1 MMRLRFI
8 KPLFSYI
15 KMKNSKKY
23 NGVVVPMVTPFNSD
37 MNIDLD
43 AVTVLV
49 NHLIDG
55 GCHPFVLGT
64 TGESS
69 SISFESKVALVKKTV
84 EVAKGKATVYAGISG
99 NCFQESLDQAKVYT
113 DLGVDVL
120 VAHVPYYYPL
130 NQNHILNYFNQL
142 ASAVALPLIV
152 YNMPMTTN
160 MSIDLETAEEL
171 SKHPNIVGYKESERG
186 EERMAKAIGLWK
198 DRADFSYLL
207 GWAAK
212 SYEAMLL
219 GADGL
224 VPSTGNL
231 TPQLYSTIY
240 ESVLSGNNESAQKA
254 QEKSDAIS
262 KVYQENQILVN
273 AIPILKFLLAKYNL
287 CTKAVLLPMIALNEA
302 DEKIATEKIKNYG
315 TDLKSLNSIE

>member
-1 MMRLRFI
+1 M
-8 KPLFSYI
+8 
-15 KMKNSKKY
+15 KMGNIKKY
-23 NGVVVPMVTPFNSD
+23 SGVVVPMVTPLRTDLS
-37 MNIDLD
+37 IDLD
-43 AVTVLV
+43 AVSALTS
-49 NHLIDG
+49 HLIDS

-69 SISFESKVALVKKTV
+69 SITFENKVALVKKTV
-84 EVAKGKATVYAGISG
+84 EAAKGKATVYAGISG
-99 NCFQESLDQAKVYT
+99 NSFQESLDQAKVYT

-142 ASAVALPLIV
+142 ASAVSLPLIV

-160 MSIDLETAEEL
+160 MSIDLETADQL

-186 EERMAKAIGLWK
+186 EERMEKAIGLWK
-198 DRADFSYLL
+198 DRSDFSYLL

-212 SYEAMLL
+212 SYQAMLL

-240 ESVLSGNNESAQKA
+240 NGVLAGNNEAAQKA

-262 KVYQENQILVN
+262 KVYQENQILCN
-273 AIPILKFLLAKYNL
+273 AIPILKGLLAHYNL
-287 CTKAVLLPMIALNEA
+287 CTKEVLLPMIAISA
-302 DEKIATEKIKNYG
+302 TDEKIALEKINQFG
-315 TDLKSLNSIE
+315 NDLKSINSIE

>member
-1 MMRLRFI
+1 
-8 KPLFSYI
+8 
-15 KMKNSKKY
+15 MKKIKKY
-23 NGVVVPMVTPFNSD
+23 SGVVVPMVTPLRADSS
-37 MNIDLD
+37 IDLD
-43 AVTVLV
+43 AVSVLV

-84 EVAKGKATVYAGISG
+84 AVAKGKATIYAGISG
-99 NCFQESLDQAKVYT
+99 NCFQESLDQAKVFT
-113 DLGVDVL
+113 DLGVDAL

-130 NQNHILNYFNQL
+130 SQNHILNYFNQL
-142 ASAVALPLIV
+142 ASAVPLPLIV

-160 MSIDLETAEEL
+160 MSIDLDIVEEL

-186 EERMAKAIGLWK
+186 EERMEKAISLWK
-198 DRADFSYLL
+198 DREDFSYLL

-212 SYEAMLL
+212 SYEGMLL

-231 TPQLYSTIY
+231 TPQLYNTIY
-240 ESVLSGNNESAQKA
+240 RSILSEDNQAAQKA
-254 QEKSDAIS
+254 QEKSDVIS
-262 KVYQENQILVN
+262 KVYQENQILCN
-273 AIPILKFLLAKYNL
+273 SIPILKLLLSNYNL
-287 CTKAVLLPMIALNEA
+287 CSKNVAMPMIAVSGA
-302 DEKIATEKIKNYG
+302 DEKIVFEKINNYG
-315 TDLKSLNSIE
+315 NDLKSLNNIE

>member
-1 MMRLRFI
+1 
-8 KPLFSYI
+8 
-15 KMKNSKKY
+15 MKNSKKY
-23 NGVVVPMVTPFNSD
+23 HGVVVPMVTPFGTD
-37 MNIDLD
+37 LNIDLN

-69 SISFESKVALVKKTV
+69 SVSFENKIALVKKTV
-84 EVAKGKATVYAGISG
+84 EVAKGKATIYAGIAG
-99 NCFQESLDQAKVYT
+99 NCFQESLDQAKAFT

-130 NQNHILNYFNQL
+130 SQNHILNYFNQL
-142 ASAVALPLIV
+142 ASAVSLPLIV

-160 MSIDLETAEEL
+160 MSIDLEIADQL
-171 SKHPNIVGYKESERG
+171 SQHPNIVGYKESERG
-186 EERMAKAIGLWK
+186 EERMEKAISLWK
-198 DRADFSYLL
+198 NRSDFSYLL

-231 TPQLYSTIY
+231 TPQLYHTIY
-240 ESVLSGNNESAQKA
+240 QSVFDGNNALAQKA
-254 QEKSDAIS
+254 QVKSDAIS
-262 KVYQENQILVN
+262 KIYQENQILCN
-273 AIPILKFLLAKYNL
+273 SIPILKYLLSKYNL
-287 CTKAVLLPMIALNEA
+287 ITKEVLLPMIAVNAAE
-302 DEKIATEKIKNYG
+302 EKLATEKINNYG
-315 TDLKSLNSIE
+315 SNLKSLNSI

>member
-1 MMRLRFI
+1 
-8 KPLFSYI
+8 
-15 KMKNSKKY
+15 MKNIKKY
-23 NGVVVPMVTPFNSD
+23 NGVVVPMVTPFRADLS
-37 MNIDLD
+37 IDLA
-43 AVTVLV
+43 AVAVLV

-69 SISFESKVALVKKTV
+69 SISLESKVALVKKTV
-84 EVAKGKATVYAGISG
+84 EVAKGKAMIYAGISG
-99 NCFQESLDQAKVYT
+99 NSFQESLDQAKIYT

-130 NQNHILNYFNQL
+130 NQNHILNYFQQL
-142 ASAVALPLIV
+142 ASAVSLPLIV

-160 MSIDLETAEEL
+160 MSIDLETADEL

-186 EERMAKAIGLWK
+186 EERMAKAIGLWR
-198 DRADFSYLL
+198 DREDFSYLL

-212 SYEAMLL
+212 SYEGMQL

-231 TPQLYSTIY
+231 TPELYSTIY
-240 ESVLSGNNESAQKA
+240 NAVLAGDDASAQKA

-262 KVYQENQILVN
+262 KIYQENQMLVN
-273 AIPILKFLLAKYNL
+273 AIPILKFLLAHNGL
-287 CTKAVLLPMIALNEA
+287 CSKEVLLPMIAVSGA
-302 DEKIATEKIKNYG
+302 DQKIALEKMNNYG
-315 TDLKSLNSIE
+315 TDLKSLNSIA

>member
-1 MMRLRFI
+1 MGNI
-8 KPLFSYI
+8 
-15 KMKNSKKY
+15 KKY
-23 NGVVVPMVTPFNSD
+23 SGVVVPMVTPLRTDLS
-37 MNIDLD
+37 IDLD
-43 AVTVLV
+43 AVGVLV

-69 SISFESKVALVKKTV
+69 SITFESKVALVKKTV

-142 ASAVALPLIV
+142 ASAVSLPLIV

-160 MSIDLETAEEL
+160 MSIDLDTADEL

-186 EERMAKAIGLWK
+186 EERMEKAIGLWK
-198 DRADFSYLL
+198 DRSDFSYLL

-240 ESVLSGNNESAQKA
+240 NGVLAGNKEAAQKA

-262 KVYQENQILVN
+262 KVYQENQILCN
-273 AIPILKFLLAKYNL
+273 AIPILKFLLANYNL
-287 CTKAVLLPMIALNEA
+287 CTKEVLLPMIAISPT
-302 DEKIATEKIKNYG
+302 DEKIALEKINNLG
-315 TDLKSLNSIE
+315 NDLKSLNTIA

>member
-1 MMRLRFI
+1 
-8 KPLFSYI
+8 
-15 KMKNSKKY
+15 MKNIKKY
-23 NGVVVPMVTPFNSD
+23 NGVVVPMVTPLNTDLS
-37 MNIDLD
+37 IDLD
-43 AVTVLV
+43 AVAVLV

-69 SISFESKVALVKKTV
+69 SVSFESKVALVKKTV
-84 EVAKGKATVYAGISG
+84 EATQGKATVYAGISG

-130 NQNHILNYFNQL
+130 SQNHILNYFNQL
-142 ASAVALPLIV
+142 ASAVSLPLIV

-160 MSIDLETAEEL
+160 MSIDLETADEL

-186 EERMAKAIGLWK
+186 EERMAKAIRLWK
-198 DRADFSYLL
+198 DREDFSYLL
-207 GWAAK
+207 GWAVK
-212 SYEAMLL
+212 SYEGMLL

-240 ESVLSGNNESAQKA
+240 ESVLAGNNEEAQKA
-254 QEKSDAIS
+254 QEKSDVIS
-262 KVYQENQILVN
+262 KVYQENQIVTN
-273 AIPILKFLLAKYNL
+273 AIPILKTMLAHFNL
-287 CTKAVLLPMIALNEA
+287 CSNEVLLPMIKV
-302 DEKIATEKIKNYG
+302 DKIKEQEVQTKL
-315 TDLKSLNSIE
+315 TDLAKDLESLNKI

>member
-1 MMRLRFI
+1 
-8 KPLFSYI
+8 
-15 KMKNSKKY
+15 MKKIKKY
-23 NGVVVPMVTPFNSD
+23 SGVVVPMVTPLRADSS
-37 MNIDLD
+37 IDLD
-43 AVTVLV
+43 AVSVLV

-84 EVAKGKATVYAGISG
+84 AVAKGKATIYAGISG
-99 NCFQESLDQAKVYT
+99 NCFQESLDQAKVFT

-130 NQNHILNYFNQL
+130 SQNHILHYFNQL
-142 ASAVALPLIV
+142 ASAVPLPLIV

-160 MSIDLETAEEL
+160 MSIDLAIVEEL

-186 EERMAKAIGLWK
+186 EERMEKAISLWK
-198 DRADFSYLL
+198 DREDFSYLL

-212 SYEAMLL
+212 SYEGMLL
-219 GADGL
+219 RADGL

-231 TPQLYSTIY
+231 TPQLYNTIY
-240 ESVLSGNNESAQKA
+240 KSVLDGENQAAQKA

-262 KVYQENQILVN
+262 KVYQENQILCN
-273 AIPILKFLLAKYNL
+273 SIPILKLLLSNYNL
-287 CTKAVLLPMIALNEA
+287 CSKNVAMPMIAVSGA
-302 DEKIATEKIKNYG
+302 DEKIALEKINNYG
-315 TDLKSLNSIE
+315 SDLKSLNSIE

>member
-1 MMRLRFI
+1 
-8 KPLFSYI
+8 
-15 KMKNSKKY
+15 MKNIKKY
-23 NGVVVPMVTPFNSD
+23 HGVVVPMVTPLSNDLS
-37 MNIDLD
+37 IDLD

-69 SISFESKVALVKKTV
+69 SVSFESKVALVKKTV
-84 EVAKGKATVYAGISG
+84 EVAKGKATIYAGISG

-130 NQNHILNYFNQL
+130 SQNHILNYFNQL
-142 ASAVALPLIV
+142 ASAVSLPLIV

-160 MSIDLETAEEL
+160 MSIDLEIVDTL

-198 DRADFSYLL
+198 YRENFSYLL
-207 GWAAK
+207 GWAVK
-212 SYEAMLL
+212 SYEGMLL

-231 TPQLYSTIY
+231 TPQLYNTIY
-240 ESVLSGNNESAQKA
+240 ESVLSGNNEAAQKA

-262 KVYQENQILVN
+262 KVYQENQIVTN
-273 AIPILKFLLAKYNL
+273 AIPILKTMLAHYNL
-287 CTKAVLLPMIALNEA
+287 CKNEVLLPMIKVNTINEQEIQA
-302 DEKIATEKIKNYG
+302 KINELGK
-315 TDLKSLNSIE
+315 DLKGLNSIE

>member
-1 MMRLRFI
+1 
-8 KPLFSYI
+8 
-15 KMKNSKKY
+15 MKNSKKY
-23 NGVVVPMVTPFNSD
+23 HGVVVPMVTPLSNDLS
-37 MNIDLD
+37 IDLD
-43 AVTVLV
+43 AVAILV
-49 NHLIDG
+49 NHLING

-69 SISFESKVALVKKTV
+69 SVSFESKVALVKKTV
-84 EVAKGKATVYAGISG
+84 EVAKGKVAIYAGISG
-99 NCFQESLDQAKVYT
+99 NCFQESLDQAKVFT

-130 NQNHILNYFNQL
+130 SQNHILNYFNQL
-142 ASAVALPLIV
+142 ASAVSLPLIV

-160 MSIDLETAEEL
+160 MSIDLDIANEL

-198 DRADFSYLL
+198 DREDFSYLL

-212 SYEAMLL
+212 SYEGMLL

-231 TPQLYSTIY
+231 TPQLYHTIY
-240 ESVLSGNNESAQKA
+240 ESVLSGDNQSAKKA
-254 QEKSDAIS
+254 QEKSDVIS
-262 KVYQENQILVN
+262 KVYQENQIVTN
-273 AIPILKFLLAKYNL
+273 AIPILKTMLAHFNL
-287 CTKAVLLPMIALNEA
+287 CSNEVLLPMIKM
-302 DEKIATEKIKNYG
+302 DKIKEQEIQAKITELGN
-315 TDLKSLNSIE
+315 DLKSLNSIE

>member
-1 MMRLRFI
+1 
-8 KPLFSYI
+8 
-15 KMKNSKKY
+15 MKNSKKY
-23 NGVVVPMVTPFNSD
+23 NGVVVPMVTPLNNDLS
-37 MNIDLD
+37 IDLN
-43 AVTVLV
+43 AVATLV

-84 EVAKGKATVYAGISG
+84 EIAKGKATVYAGISG
-99 NCFQESLDQAKVYT
+99 NCFQESLEQAKIYT
-113 DLGVDVL
+113 ELGVDAL

-130 NQNHILNYFNQL
+130 SQKHILNYFQQL
-142 ASAVALPLIV
+142 ASAVSLPLIV

-160 MSIDLETAEEL
+160 MSIDLKTADEL

-186 EERMAKAIGLWK
+186 EERMEKAIGLWK

-212 SYEAMLL
+212 SYEGMLL

-240 ESVLSGNNESAQKA
+240 QNVLAGNNEAAQKA
-254 QEKSDAIS
+254 QEKSDVIS
-262 KVYQENQILVN
+262 KIYQENQIVTN
-273 AIPILKFLLAKYNL
+273 AIPILKTMLAHFNL
-287 CTKAVLLPMIALNEA
+287 CSNEVLLPMIKVDTIKEQEVKTQITALA
-302 DEKIATEKIKNYG
+302 K
-315 TDLKSLNSIE
+315 DLESLNKI

>member
-1 MMRLRFI
+1 
-8 KPLFSYI
+8 
-15 KMKNSKKY
+15 MKKIKKY
-23 NGVVVPMVTPFNSD
+23 SGVVVPMVTPLRADSS
-37 MNIDLD
+37 IDLD
-43 AVTVLV
+43 AVSVLV

-84 EVAKGKATVYAGISG
+84 AVAKGKATIYAGISG
-99 NCFQESLDQAKVYT
+99 NCFQESLDQAKVFT

-130 NQNHILNYFNQL
+130 SQNHILNCFNQL
-142 ASAVALPLIV
+142 ASAVSLPLIV

-160 MSIDLETAEEL
+160 MSIDLDIVEEL

-186 EERMAKAIGLWK
+186 EERMEKAISLWK
-198 DRADFSYLL
+198 DREDFSYLL

-212 SYEAMLL
+212 SYEGMLL

-240 ESVLSGNNESAQKA
+240 KSVLDGENKAAQKA

-262 KVYQENQILVN
+262 KVYQENQILCN
-273 AIPILKFLLAKYNL
+273 SIPILKLLLSNYNL
-287 CTKAVLLPMIALNEA
+287 CSKNVAMPMIAVSGA
-302 DEKIATEKIKNYG
+302 DEKIVFEKINNYG
-315 TDLKSLNSIE
+315 NDLKSLNNIE

>member
-1 MMRLRFI
+1 
-8 KPLFSYI
+8 
-15 KMKNSKKY
+15 MKNIKKY
-23 NGVVVPMVTPFNSD
+23 NGVVVPMVTPLNNDLS
-37 MNIDLD
+37 IDLD
-43 AVTVLV
+43 AVATLV

-113 DLGVDVL
+113 ELGVDAL

-130 NQNHILNYFNQL
+130 SQKHILNYFQQL
-142 ASAVALPLIV
+142 ASAVSLPLIV

-160 MSIDLETAEEL
+160 MSIDLETADEL

-186 EERMAKAIGLWK
+186 EERMEKAIGLWK

-212 SYEAMLL
+212 SYEGMLL

-240 ESVLSGNNESAQKA
+240 QSVLAGNNEAAQKA

-262 KVYQENQILVN
+262 KIYQENQILVN
-273 AIPILKFLLAKYNL
+273 AIPILKVLLAHHKL
-287 CTKAVLLPMIALNEA
+287 CSKVVLLPMIAVSDT
-302 DEKIATEKIKNYG
+302 DEKIALEKINNYG
-315 TDLKSLNSIE
+315 NDLKSLNSIA

>member
-1 MMRLRFI
+1 MGNI
-8 KPLFSYI
+8 
-15 KMKNSKKY
+15 KKY
-23 NGVVVPMVTPFNSD
+23 SGVVVPMVTPLRTDLS
-37 MNIDLD
+37 IDLD
-43 AVTVLV
+43 AVSTLV
-49 NHLIDG
+49 NHLIEG
-55 GCHPFVLGT
+55 CCHPFVLGT

-69 SISFESKVALVKKTV
+69 SITFENKVTLVKKTV
-84 EVAKGKATVYAGISG
+84 EVAKGKATIYAGISG
-99 NCFQESLDQAKVYT
+99 NSFQESLDQAKIFT

-130 NQNHILNYFNQL
+130 SQNHILNYFDQL
-142 ASAVALPLIV
+142 ASAVSLPLIV

-160 MSIDLETAEEL
+160 MSIDLDIADTL

-198 DRADFSYLL
+198 DRTDFSYLL

-212 SYEAMLL
+212 SYEGMLQ

-240 ESVLSGNNESAQKA
+240 ESVLSGNNEAAQKA

-262 KVYQENQILVN
+262 KVYQENQILCN
-273 AIPILKFLLAKYNL
+273 AIPILKFLLANYNL
-287 CTKAVLLPMIALNEA
+287 CTKEVLLPMIAISQA
-302 DEKIATEKIKNYG
+302 DEKIALEKINDLG
-315 TDLKSLNSIE
+315 NDLKSLNNIA

>member
-1 MMRLRFI
+1 
-8 KPLFSYI
+8 
-15 KMKNSKKY
+15 
-23 NGVVVPMVTPFNSD
+23 MVTPLHADTS
-37 MNIDLD
+37 IDLD
-43 AVTVLV
+43 AVSTLV
-49 NHLIDG
+49 NHLIEG

-69 SISFESKVALVKKTV
+69 SITVENKVALVKKTV
-84 EVAKGKATVYAGISG
+84 EVAKGKAMIYAGISG
-99 NCFQESLDQAKVYT
+99 NSFQESLDQAKIFA

-130 NQNHILNYFNQL
+130 NQNHILNYYQQL
-142 ASAVALPLIV
+142 ASAVSLPLIV

-160 MSIDLETAEEL
+160 MSIDLETADEL

-186 EERMAKAIGLWK
+186 EERMEKAIGLWK
-198 DRADFSYLL
+198 DREDFSYLL

-212 SYEAMLL
+212 SFEAMQL

-240 ESVLSGNNESAQKA
+240 EGVLAGNKEAAQKA

-262 KVYQENQILVN
+262 KVYQENQILCN
-273 AIPILKFLLAKYNL
+273 AIPILKCLLANYKL
-287 CTKAVLLPMIALNEA
+287 CSKAVLLPMIEVNETE
-302 DEKIATEKIKNYG
+302 EKIALEKINQFG
-315 TDLKSLNSIE
+315 NDLKSINGI

>member
-1 MMRLRFI
+1 MGNI
-8 KPLFSYI
+8 
-15 KMKNSKKY
+15 KKY
-23 NGVVVPMVTPFNSD
+23 SGVVVPMVTPLRTDLS
-37 MNIDLD
+37 IDLD
-43 AVTVLV
+43 AVSTLV

-69 SISFESKVALVKKTV
+69 SITFESKVALVKKTV
-84 EVAKGKATVYAGISG
+84 EVAKGKATIYAGISG
-99 NCFQESLDQAKVYT
+99 NSFEESLDQAKVYT

-130 NQNHILNYFNQL
+130 SQNHILNYFEQL
-142 ASAVALPLIV
+142 ASAVSLPLIV

-160 MSIDLETAEEL
+160 MSIDLDIADTL

-198 DRADFSYLL
+198 DREDFSYLL

-212 SYEAMLL
+212 SYEGMLQ

-231 TPQLYSTIY
+231 TPQLYSNIY
-240 ESVLSGNNESAQKA
+240 ESVLSGNNEAAQKA

-262 KVYQENQILVN
+262 KVYQENQMLCN
-273 AIPILKFLLAKYNL
+273 AIPILKFLLANYNL
-287 CTKAVLLPMIALNEA
+287 CTKEVLLPMIAISQT
-302 DEKIATEKIKNYG
+302 DEKIALEKINNLG
-315 TDLKSLNSIE
+315 NDLKSLNNIT

>member
-1 MMRLRFI
+1 
-8 KPLFSYI
+8 
-15 KMKNSKKY
+15 MKNSKKY
-23 NGVVVPMVTPFNSD
+23 SGVVVPMVTPLSTD
-37 MNIDLD
+37 LNIDLD
-43 AVTVLV
+43 AVGVLV
-49 NHLIDG
+49 NHLVEG
-55 GCHPFVLGT
+55 ACHPFVLGT

-99 NCFQESLDQAKVYT
+99 NCFQESLDQAKVYA

-130 NQNHILNYFNQL
+130 HQNHILNYFNEL
-142 ASAVALPLIV
+142 ASAVTLPLII

-160 MSIDLETAEEL
+160 MSIDLETAEAL

-198 DRADFSYLL
+198 DREDFAYLL

-212 SYEAMLL
+212 SYEGMLL

-240 ESVLSGNNESAQKA
+240 QSVLEGNKDTAQKA
-254 QEKSDAIS
+254 QEKTDVIS
-262 KVYQENQILVN
+262 KIYQENQIVTN
-273 AIPILKFLLAKYNL
+273 AIPILKTMLAHFNL
-287 CTKAVLLPMIALNEA
+287 CSNEVLLPMLKV
-302 DEKIATEKIKNYG
+302 DKIKEQEVK
-315 TDLKSLNSIE
+315 TQIADLAKDLESLNTI

>member
-1 MMRLRFI
+1 MGNI
-8 KPLFSYI
+8 
-15 KMKNSKKY
+15 KKY
-23 NGVVVPMVTPFNSD
+23 SGVVVPMVTPLRTDLS
-37 MNIDLD
+37 IDLD
-43 AVTVLV
+43 AVSTLV

-55 GCHPFVLGT
+55 GCHPLVLGT

-69 SISFESKVALVKKTV
+69 SITFESKVALVKKTV
-84 EVAKGKATVYAGISG
+84 EVAKGKATIYAGISG
-99 NCFQESLDQAKVYT
+99 NSFEESLDQAKVYT

-130 NQNHILNYFNQL
+130 SQNHILNYFEQL
-142 ASAVALPLIV
+142 ASAVSLPLIV

-160 MSIDLETAEEL
+160 MSIDLDIADTL

-198 DRADFSYLL
+198 DREDFSYLL

-212 SYEAMLL
+212 SYEGMLQ

-231 TPQLYSTIY
+231 TPQLYSNIY
-240 ESVLSGNNESAQKA
+240 ESVLSGNNEAAQKA

-262 KVYQENQILVN
+262 KVYQENQMLCN
-273 AIPILKFLLAKYNL
+273 AIPILKFLLANYNL
-287 CTKAVLLPMIALNEA
+287 CTKEVLLPMIAISQT
-302 DEKIATEKIKNYG
+302 DEKIALEKINNLG
-315 TDLKSLNSIE
+315 NDLKSLNNIT

>member
-1 MMRLRFI
+1 
-8 KPLFSYI
+8 
-15 KMKNSKKY
+15 MKNTKKY
-23 NGVVVPMVTPFNSD
+23 NGVVVPMVTPLRTDLS
-37 MNIDLD
+37 IDLD
-43 AVTVLV
+43 AVAVLV
-49 NHLIDG
+49 KHLIDG

-84 EVAKGKATVYAGISG
+84 EVAKGKAMIYAGVSG
-99 NCFQESLDQAKVYT
+99 NCFQESLDQAKIFT
-113 DLGVDVL
+113 ELGVDVL

-130 NQNHILNYFNQL
+130 NQDHILNYYKQL
-142 ASAVALPLIV
+142 ASAVSLPLIV

-160 MSIDLETAEEL
+160 MSIDLETADEL

-186 EERMAKAIGLWK
+186 EERMEKAIGLWK
-198 DRADFSYLL
+198 DREDFSYLL

-212 SYEAMLL
+212 SYEGMLL

-231 TPQLYSTIY
+231 TPELYSTIY
-240 ESVLSGNNESAQKA
+240 KSVLAGNNEAAQKA

-262 KVYQENQILVN
+262 KIYQENQILCN
-273 AIPILKFLLAKYNL
+273 AIPILKFLLANYGL
-287 CTKAVLLPMIALNEA
+287 CTKEVLLPMIAVTAA
-302 DEKIATEKIKNYG
+302 DEKIALEKINNYG
-315 TDLKSLNSIE
+315 NDLKSINSIE

>member
-1 MMRLRFI
+1 
-8 KPLFSYI
+8 
-15 KMKNSKKY
+15 MKNIKKY
-23 NGVVVPMVTPFNSD
+23 SGVVVPMVTPLRADKS
-37 MNIDLD
+37 IDLD
-43 AVTVLV
+43 AVTTLV
-49 NHLIDG
+49 NHLIEG

-69 SISFESKVALVKKTV
+69 SVTFENKVALVKKTV
-84 EVAKGKATVYAGISG
+84 EAAGGKAMVYAGISG
-99 NCFQESLDQAKVYT
+99 NSFQESLDQATIYT
-113 DLGVDVL
+113 DLGADVL

-130 NQNHILNYFNQL
+130 NQNHILNYYQQL
-142 ASAVALPLIV
+142 ASAVSLPLIV

-160 MSIDLETAEEL
+160 MSIDLETADVL
-171 SKHPNIVGYKESERG
+171 SQHPNIVGYKESERG

-198 DRADFSYLL
+198 DREDFSYLL

-212 SYEAMLL
+212 SYEGMLL

-240 ESVLSGNNESAQKA
+240 ESVLSGNNETAQKA

-262 KVYQENQILVN
+262 KVYQENQILCN

-287 CTKAVLLPMIALNEA
+287 CTKEVLLPMIALNEVE
-302 DEKIATEKIKNYG
+302 EKTATAKINHYG
-315 TDLKSLNSIE
+315 NDLKSLNSIE

>member
-1 MMRLRFI
+1 
-8 KPLFSYI
+8 
-15 KMKNSKKY
+15 
-23 NGVVVPMVTPFNSD
+23 MVTPLNTNLS
-37 MNIDLD
+37 IDLD
-43 AVTVLV
+43 AVAVLV

-55 GCHPFVLGT
+55 RCHPFVLGT

-69 SISFESKVALVKKTV
+69 SISFESKVELVKKTV
-84 EVAKGKATVYAGISG
+84 EVAKGKAMIYAGISG
-99 NCFQESLDQAKVYT
+99 NCFQESLDQAKVYA

-130 NQNHILNYFNQL
+130 HQNHILNYFNEL
-142 ASAVALPLIV
+142 ASAVTLPLII

-160 MSIDLETAEEL
+160 MSIDLETAEAL

-198 DRADFSYLL
+198 DREDFAYLL

-212 SYEAMLL
+212 SYEGMLL

-240 ESVLSGNNESAQKA
+240 QSVLEGNNDTAQKA
-254 QEKSDAIS
+254 QEKTDVIS
-262 KVYQENQILVN
+262 KIYQENQIVTN
-273 AIPILKFLLAKYNL
+273 AIPILKTMLAHFNL
-287 CTKAVLLPMIALNEA
+287 CSNEVLLPMLKV
-302 DEKIATEKIKNYG
+302 DKIKEQEVK
-315 TDLKSLNSIE
+315 TQIADLAKDLESLNTI

>member
-1 MMRLRFI
+1 
-8 KPLFSYI
+8 
-15 KMKNSKKY
+15 MKNIKKY
-23 NGVVVPMVTPFNSD
+23 SGVVVPMVTPLRTDLS
-37 MNIDLD
+37 IDLD
-43 AVTVLV
+43 AVAVLV

-69 SISFESKVALVKKTV
+69 SISFESKVELVKKTV
-84 EVAKGKATVYAGISG
+84 EAAKGKAMIYAGISG

-130 NQNHILNYFNQL
+130 NQDHILNYFNQL
-142 ASAVALPLIV
+142 ASAVSLPLIV

-160 MSIDLETAEEL
+160 MSIDLETADAL

-186 EERMAKAIGLWK
+186 EERMEKAISLWK
-198 DRADFSYLL
+198 DRTDFSYLL
-207 GWAAK
+207 GWAVK
-212 SYEAMLL
+212 SYEGMLL

-240 ESVLSGNNESAQKA
+240 ESVWAGDNQSAQKA
-254 QEKSDAIS
+254 QEKSDVIS
-262 KVYQENQILVN
+262 KVYQENQIVTN
-273 AIPILKFLLAKYNL
+273 AIPILKTMLAHYNL
-287 CTKAVLLPMIALNEA
+287 CNNEVLLPMLKV
-302 DEKIATEKIKNYG
+302 DKIKEQEIQVKI
-315 TDLKSLNSIE
+315 TELAKDLESLNKI

>member
-1 MMRLRFI
+1 
-8 KPLFSYI
+8 
-15 KMKNSKKY
+15 MKNIKKY
-23 NGVVVPMVTPFNSD
+23 SGVVVPMVTPLRADKS
-37 MNIDLD
+37 IDLD
-43 AVTVLV
+43 AVTTLV
-49 NHLIDG
+49 NHLIEG

-69 SISFESKVALVKKTV
+69 SVTFENKVALVKKTV
-84 EVAKGKATVYAGISG
+84 EAASGKAMVYAGISG
-99 NCFQESLDQAKVYT
+99 NSFQESLDQAKVFT

-130 NQNHILNYFNQL
+130 NQNHILNYYQQL
-142 ASAVALPLIV
+142 ASAVSLPLIV

-160 MSIDLETAEEL
+160 MSIDLETADVL
-171 SKHPNIVGYKESERG
+171 SQHPNIVGYKESERG
-186 EERMAKAIGLWK
+186 EERMAKAISLWK
-198 DRADFSYLL
+198 DREDFSYLL

-212 SYEAMLL
+212 SYEGMLL

-240 ESVLSGNNESAQKA
+240 ESVLSGNNEAAQKA

-262 KVYQENQILVN
+262 KVYQENQILCN

-287 CTKAVLLPMIALNEA
+287 CTKEVLLPMINLNEEE
-302 DEKIATEKIKNYG
+302 EKIATAKINHYG
-315 TDLKSLNSIE
+315 NDLKSLNSIE

>member
-1 MMRLRFI
+1 M
-8 KPLFSYI
+8 
-15 KMKNSKKY
+15 KKY
-23 NGVVVPMVTPFNSD
+23 NGVVVPMVTPLRTDLS
-37 MNIDLD
+37 IDLD
-43 AVTVLV
+43 AVNVLV
-49 NHLIDG
+49 SHLIDA

-69 SISFESKVALVKKTV
+69 SISFENKVVLVKKTV
-84 EVAKGKATVYAGISG
+84 EAAKGKAVVYAGISG
-99 NCFQESLDQAKVYT
+99 NCFQESLDQAKAYN

-130 NQNHILNYFNQL
+130 NQNHILNYFQQL
-142 ASAVALPLIV
+142 ASAVPLPLII

-160 MSIDLETAEEL
+160 MSINLETADEL

-186 EERMAKAIGLWK
+186 EERMVKAIGLWK
-198 DRADFSYLL
+198 DREDFSYLL

-212 SYEAMLL
+212 SHEGMLL

-240 ESVLSGNNESAQKA
+240 QSALAGNNEAAQKA

-262 KVYQENQILVN
+262 KVYQENQILCN
-273 AIPILKFLLAKYNL
+273 AIPILKFLLANYGL
-287 CTKAVLLPMIALNEA
+287 CTKEVLLPMIALSTA
-302 DEKIATEKIKNYG
+302 DEKIALEKINNYG
-315 TDLKSLNSIE
+315 NDLKSLNNIA

>member
-1 MMRLRFI
+1 
-8 KPLFSYI
+8 
-15 KMKNSKKY
+15 MKNIKKY
-23 NGVVVPMVTPFNSD
+23 NGVVVPMVTPFRADLS
-37 MNIDLD
+37 IDLD
-43 AVTVLV
+43 AVAVLV

-69 SISFESKVALVKKTV
+69 SISLESKVALVKKTV
-84 EVAKGKATVYAGISG
+84 EVAKGKAMIYAGISG
-99 NCFQESLDQAKVYT
+99 NCFQESLDQAKLYT

-130 NQNHILNYFNQL
+130 NQNHILNYFQQL
-142 ASAVALPLIV
+142 ASAVTLPLIV

-160 MSIDLETAEEL
+160 MSIDLDIADEL

-186 EERMAKAIGLWK
+186 EERMTKAIGLWK
-198 DRADFSYLL
+198 DREDFSYLL

-212 SYEAMLL
+212 SFEGMQF

-231 TPQLYSTIY
+231 TPELYSTIY
-240 ESVLSGNNESAQKA
+240 NAVLAGDDVSAQKA

-262 KVYQENQILVN
+262 KIYQENQVLVN
-273 AIPILKFLLAKYNL
+273 AIPILKCLLANYNL
-287 CTKAVLLPMIALNEA
+287 CSNEVLLPMVKVSEA
-302 DEKIATEKIKNYG
+302 DEKIALEKINKYG
-315 TDLKSLNSIE
+315 TNLESLNTLQ

>member
-1 MMRLRFI
+1 
-8 KPLFSYI
+8 
-15 KMKNSKKY
+15 MKNIKKY
-23 NGVVVPMVTPFNSD
+23 NGVVVPMVTPFRTDLS
-37 MNIDLD
+37 IDLD
-43 AVTVLV
+43 AVSNLV

-84 EVAKGKATVYAGISG
+84 EAAKGKAMVYAGISG
-99 NCFQESLDQAKVYT
+99 NCFQESLDLAKVYT

-130 NQNHILNYFNQL
+130 NQNHILNYFQQL

-160 MSIDLETAEEL
+160 MSIDLETADEL

-186 EERMAKAIGLWK
+186 EERMTKAIGLWK

-212 SYEAMLL
+212 SYEAMKF

-231 TPQLYSTIY
+231 TPELYSTIY
-240 ESVLSGNNESAQKA
+240 NAVLAGDDSSAKA
-254 QEKSDAIS
+254 AQDKSDAIS
-262 KVYQENQILVN
+262 KIYQENQVLVN
-273 AIPILKFLLAKYNL
+273 AIPILKCLLSKNNL
-287 CTKAVLLPMIALNEA
+287 CTKEVLLPMIAINEA
-302 DEKIATEKIKNYG
+302 DEKIALEKMNNYG
-315 TDLKSLNSIE
+315 NDLKSLNSIS

>member
-1 MMRLRFI
+1 M
-8 KPLFSYI
+8 
-15 KMKNSKKY
+15 
-23 NGVVVPMVTPFNSD
+23 VPMVTPLRADLS
-37 MNIDLD
+37 IDLD
-43 AVTVLV
+43 AAGVLV
-49 NHLIDG
+49 NHLIEG

-69 SISFESKVALVKKTV
+69 SISLESKIALVKKTV
-84 EVAKGKATVYAGISG
+84 EVAKGKGVVYAGISG
-99 NCFQESLDQAKVYT
+99 NCFQESVDQAKMYT

-120 VAHVPYYYPL
+120 VAHVPFYYPL
-130 NQNHILNYFNQL
+130 SQNHILNYFNQL
-142 ASAVALPLIV
+142 ASAVVLPLII

-160 MSIDLETAEEL
+160 MSIDLETADEL

-198 DRADFSYLL
+198 DREDFAYLL

-212 SYEAMLL
+212 SYEGMLL

-240 ESVLSGNNESAQKA
+240 ESVLAGNNTAAQKA

-262 KVYQENQILVN
+262 KIYQENQILCN
-273 AIPILKFLLAKYNL
+273 AIPILKFLLANYKL
-287 CTKAVLLPMIALNEA
+287 CTKAVLLPMIAVSEA
-302 DEKIATEKIKNYG
+302 DEKTALEKIKNYG
-315 TDLKSLNSIE
+315 NDLKSINSIE

>member
-1 MMRLRFI
+1 M
-8 KPLFSYI
+8 
-15 KMKNSKKY
+15 
-23 NGVVVPMVTPFNSD
+23 VPMVTPLCADRS
-37 MNIDLD
+37 IDLD
-43 AVTVLV
+43 AVSTLV
-49 NHLIDG
+49 NHLIEGD
-55 GCHPFVLGT
+55 CHPFVLGT

-69 SISFESKVALVKKTV
+69 SITFENKVALVKKTV
-84 EVAKGKATVYAGISG
+84 EVAKGKAMIYAGISG
-99 NCFQESLDQAKVYT
+99 NSFQESLDQAKIFT

-130 NQNHILNYFNQL
+130 NQDHILNYYQQL
-142 ASAVALPLIV
+142 ASSVSLPLIV

-160 MSIDLETAEEL
+160 MSINLDTVDAL

-198 DRADFSYLL
+198 DRDDFSYLL

-212 SYEAMLL
+212 SYEAMQL

-240 ESVLSGNNESAQKA
+240 EGVLAGNNEGAQKA

-262 KVYQENQILVN
+262 KVYQENQILCN
-273 AIPILKFLLAKYNL
+273 AIPILKCLLANYKL
-287 CTKAVLLPMIALNEA
+287 CSKAVLLPMIEVNETE
-302 DEKIATEKIKNYG
+302 EKIALEKIKQFGN
-315 TDLKSLNSIE
+315 DLKSINSIE

>member
-1 MMRLRFI
+1 MIMRKI
-8 KPLFSYI
+8 
-15 KMKNSKKY
+15 KKY
-23 NGVVVPMVTPFNSD
+23 SGVVVPMVTPLRAD
-37 MNIDLD
+37 LNIDLD
-43 AVTVLV
+43 AVSTLV

-69 SISFESKVALVKKTV
+69 SITFENKVALVQKTV
-84 EVAKGKATVYAGISG
+84 EVAKGKAMIYAGISG
-99 NCFQESLDQAKVYT
+99 NSFQESLDQARKYT
-113 DLGVDVL
+113 ELGVDVL

-130 NQNHILNYFNQL
+130 NQNHILNYYQQL
-142 ASAVALPLIV
+142 ASAVSLPLIV

-160 MSIDLETAEEL
+160 MSIDLDIADEL

-198 DRADFSYLL
+198 DREDFSYLL

-212 SYEAMLL
+212 SYEGIVL

-240 ESVLSGNNESAQKA
+240 ESVLAGDNQSAQKA

-262 KVYQENQILVN
+262 KVYQENQILCN

-287 CTKAVLLPMIALNEA
+287 CSKAVLLPMIALNDA
-302 DEKIATEKIKNYG
+302 DEKIATDKINNYG

>member
-1 MMRLRFI
+1 
-8 KPLFSYI
+8 
-15 KMKNSKKY
+15 MKNIKKY
-23 NGVVVPMVTPFNSD
+23 SGVVVPMVTPLRADLS
-37 MNIDLD
+37 IDLD

-49 NHLIDG
+49 NHLIEG

-69 SISFESKVALVKKTV
+69 SISFESKLALVKKTV
-84 EVAKGKATVYAGISG
+84 EVAKGKATIYAGISG
-99 NCFQESLDQAKVYT
+99 NCFQESLDQTKVYT

-130 NQNHILNYFNQL
+130 SQNHILNYFNQL
-142 ASAVALPLIV
+142 ASAVSLPLIV

-160 MSIDLETAEEL
+160 MSIDLEIVDAL

-198 DRADFSYLL
+198 NREDFSYLL
-207 GWAAK
+207 GWAVK
-212 SYEAMLL
+212 SYEGMLL

-240 ESVLSGNNESAQKA
+240 ESVLAGNNEAAQKA

-262 KVYQENQILVN
+262 KVYQENQIVTN
-273 AIPILKFLLAKYNL
+273 AIPILKTMLAHYNL
-287 CTKAVLLPMIALNEA
+287 CKNEVLLPMLKVNTINEQEIQA
-302 DEKIATEKIKNYG
+302 KITEFGN
-315 TDLKSLNSIE
+315 DLKSLNTI